1 MSPHSR
7 LNGQVH
13 TEEAAGCSV
22 WLLARRLTLSPPLQ
36 PFSSL
41 SDGRYPLC
49 HWGILTT
56 NLPPAKVDAYLKQND
71 FLMDDLALGTLY
83 QLVRTPGNCN
93 IVGCNQPFLLSTLRR
108 EWRRPFG
115 TPMGRTLMSH
125 KDILTIGSLKKSG
138 R

>member
-1 MSPHSR
+1 MPPQSR

-13 TEEAAGCSV
+13 TDEAAGRSV
-22 WLLARRLTLSPPLQ
+22 WLLARRLTLSSPLQ

-41 SDGRYPLC
+41 SDGRYSLC

-71 FLMDDLALGTLY
+71 FFIDFELGTLY
-83 QLVRTPGNCN
+83 QLVRTSKDRN
-93 IVGCNQPFLLSTLRR
+93 IVRCNEPFLLSTLRR

-115 TPMGRTLMSH
+115 TPVGRTLMPH
-125 KDILTIGSLKKSG
+125 NDILTIGSLKNFHC
-138 R
+138 